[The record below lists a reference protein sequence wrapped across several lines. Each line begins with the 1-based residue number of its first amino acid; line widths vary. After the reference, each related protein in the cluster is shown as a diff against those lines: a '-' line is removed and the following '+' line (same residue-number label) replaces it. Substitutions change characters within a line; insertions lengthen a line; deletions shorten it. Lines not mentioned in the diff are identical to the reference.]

1 MNNSLSFSGHESFP
15 CKYFWLKKGYDFVKK
30 QHSFTQPEAVVQ
42 LGVGKNMV
50 AAIRFWLKAFGL
62 TDDKDGLKNIAKL
75 LFEDNGDPYLEDI
88 GTVWLLHYLLVTTER
103 SSIYSLLFNEFRKN
117 YVEFSRDDLA
127 KFIQQ
132 KCDETKSI
140 YNENTVR
147 TDIGVFIK
155 NYHRPTNKIA
165 EKIEKIED
173 DFSTVLL
180 DLNLLK
186 TVERADK
193 KEVFYFNSDRR
204 VIPLP
209 ILLYA
214 ILQQLNGNPSIN
226 FNQLLNN
233 SNQIGNVFMLNAE
246 QLYEYLKALARE
258 YPFILLSD
266 NAGVR
271 TLQFKETINS
281 SDLLNQYY
289 ATTV

>member
-15 CKYFWLKKGYDFVKK
+15 CKYFWLKKGYDFVRRE
-30 QHSFTQPEAVVQ
+30 HSFTQPEAVVQ

-62 TDDKDGLKNIAKL
+62 TDDKDALKPIAKL

-103 SSIYSLLFNEFRKN
+103 SSIYTLLFNEFRKN
-117 YVEFSRDDLA
+117 YVEFSREDLT
-127 KFIQQ
+127 KFIKQ

-155 NYHRPTNKIA
+155 NYHRPTNKTA
-165 EKIEKIED
+165 NTIED

-186 TVERADK
+186 IVERADK

-214 ILQQLNGNPSIN
+214 ILQQLNGDESIN
-226 FNQLLNN
+226 FNQLLNKP
-233 SNQIGNVFMLNAE
+233 NQIGNVFMLNAE
-246 QLYEYLKALARE
+246 QLYEYLKALAFE
-258 YPFILLSD
+258 YPFIQFSD
-266 NAGVR
+266 NSGVR
-271 TLQFKETINS
+271 TLQVKETINS
-281 SDLLNQYY
+281 ADLLNQYY
-289 ATTV
+289 AITVVPA